1 MRIEGSSSF
10 PVPSRRPN
18 TPAPASGRTQSEQ
31 PARSRAQ
38 ASGRTAQARPVT
50 VEGLSFLAAQ
60 ALASYTEIAG
70 FDTPM
75 PEYTDLLMG
84 VDLYV

>member
-10 PVPSRRPN
+10 PVPSRQPN
-18 TPAPASGRTQSEQ
+18 AKAPNSGRTQSE
-31 PARSRAQ
+31 PSSRSR

-50 VEGLSFLAAQ
+50 AVEGLSFLAAQ